1 MERVRYG
8 ALFSVLAVL
17 LLFASG
23 SAQAQKD
30 TQLPEEFKHFVTRP
44 CIPEYGKG
52 GVGIVNEQVFVLTKT
67 PNNELILHPTKD
79 GREQKWRGQ
88 AAAKEQVVFIFEGK
102 VWEAKALPRN
112 FDLGKSVIISFE
124 REKIRIFDFQK
135 ESGCY
140 YLHTSSE

>member
-8 ALFSVLAVL
+8 ALFAVLAVL
-17 LLFASG
+17 LLFAFG
-23 SAQAQKD
+23 SAQTQKNI
-30 TQLPEEFKHFVTRP
+30 QFPEEFKHFETRP
-44 CIPEYGKG
+44 CIPTYGKG
-52 GVGIVNEQVFVLTKT
+52 GVGIVNEQVFVLTKA
-67 PNNELILHPTKD
+67 PNNEVILRPTKD

-88 AAAKEQVVFIFEGK
+88 TAAKKQVVFIFDGK
-102 VWEAKALPRN
+102 VWEPKALPQN

-140 YLHTSSE
+140 YLHTSSD